1 MQIASKGSRVGAFIV
16 DSLIIDV
23 LAGIFLSISI
33 YLGMVFGLCGMILYY
48 GFFEGSKMHATLGK
62 KIMGICVVDENGN
75 YLDYGTSFI
84 RALCRLLSGLVL
96 SIGYWIGLFDDE
108 GKSLHDRIARTRVV
122 KAVPVN
128 QPVRTPLNQPVQ
140 SPAAPGRV
148 GRNVQIVGVSG
159 RYAGKNF
166 PLSEAGLIFGTD
178 STICNIVFPMGTPG
192 ISRRHCKAEF
202 NAQSGMVILH
212 DLNSSYGTY
221 GGNHNRILPGQPL
234 ALQNGERFYL
244 ADGQNSFYVSIQ

>member
-33 YLGMVFGLCGMILYY
+33 YLGMVFGLCGMVLYY
-48 GFFEGSKMHATLGK
+48 GFFEGSRMHATLGK

-84 RALCRLLSGLVL
+84 RALCRLLSGLVF

-122 KAVPVN
+122 KAVPV
-128 QPVRTPLNQPVQ
+128 NQPVQ

-192 ISRRHCKAEF
+192 ISRRHCKTEF

-221 GGNHNRILPGQPL
+221 GGNHNQCQLVKL
-234 ALQNGERFYL
+234 
-244 ADGQNSFYVSIQ
+244 SS